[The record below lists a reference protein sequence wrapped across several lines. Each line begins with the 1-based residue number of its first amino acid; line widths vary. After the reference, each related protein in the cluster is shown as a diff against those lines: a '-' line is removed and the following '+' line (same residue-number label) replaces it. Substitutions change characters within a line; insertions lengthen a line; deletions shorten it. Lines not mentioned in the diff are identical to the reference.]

1 MKPRR
6 KKIENDA
13 PAAARAFA
21 AKAGAAK
28 VGPRKPGNQ
37 RPLIG
42 ETYTGVYQAG
52 HRRGGFVIL
61 ETGGFDDVFVPFE
74 HGATALHGD
83 QVRVCV
89 LRDRSRG
96 AVEGEINRV
105 LRHAN
110 RRVLGQIERLRKIS
124 VVRPRNEKLRR
135 VVEIHRQFPPDEV
148 PDGSWVIVEIS
159 QWSSSPEEP
168 LIGKLVEVIGGE
180 AEKRMPIL
188 LLIREAGVVPDFPAE
203 VEREAEKIGRRTIS
217 DKEIARRRDLRSER
231 VFTIDPATAKD
242 FDDAI
247 HLVEATEDGWRLAVH
262 IADPTFYVRPGSKID
277 EEAYDRATSVY
288 PGDRVIPMLPEAL
301 SNNLCSLNPGEP
313 KLALTAT
320 FTIGRDGRVRDEELC
335 ESVIHSVR
343 RFHYEQIQG
352 LIDEADGVAEQGD
365 DSSDAKAKA
374 HPRPRIPVALLE
386 DIMHIRAAAR
396 ALRDKRR
403 RRGALDL
410 DLPEPHFEFDDAGV
424 VVGVRRRDR
433 LEAHKLIE
441 DLMIAANE
449 AVGRMLTEAKLP
461 TLYRVHEPPNE
472 DKILSLAPA
481 LARFGINLKPDK
493 NGHLNQRQLQAAI
506 TKARSHPAGAIVQ
519 RWVLRAMKRASYSPT
534 NVGHYGLASECYV
547 HFTSPIRRYPDAIV
561 HRAIRALLG
570 GEAQREA
577 WRKGAAA
584 SIEQWARHTS
594 ERERRA
600 QKIEWDAEAI
610 LTLEYMQRNHMGDV
624 MSGFISGMNRK
635 GFYVELTKIPAEGF
649 VPIRNIED
657 DYYEYDDKR
666 ALWQGNRTGRTFA
679 VADKVSVQI
688 ESIDVMAGRM
698 DLNLAQ
704 SRSGSAR
711 TGRGRQSNHKTGRK
725 KARPGQMY
733 DWKKHVRKRRRKG

>member
-13 PAAARAFA
+13 PAARAFA
-21 AKAGAAK
+21 AKADPAK
-28 VGPRKPGNQ
+28 LGRKESGNQ

-61 ETGGFDDVFVPFE
+61 ETPGFDDIFVPYE
-74 HGATALHGD
+74 QGGTALHGD

-89 LRDRSRG
+89 LRDRGRG
-96 AVEGEINRV
+96 AAEGEIVRV

-110 RRVLGQIERLRKIS
+110 HRVLGQIQRLRKIS
-124 VVRPRNEKLRR
+124 VVRPRNEKLGRT
-135 VVEIHRQFPPDEV
+135 VEIHRQFPPGEV

-168 LIGKLVEVIGGE
+168 LVGKLVEVVGGE

-188 LLIREAGVVPDFPAE
+188 LLIREAGVVPEFPAE

-217 DKEIARRRDLRSER
+217 DKEIARRRDLRAER

-247 HLVEATEDGWRLAVH
+247 HLVEVNEDGWRLAVH
-262 IADPTFYVRPGSKID
+262 IADPTFYVQPGSKID

-320 FTIGRDGRVRDEELC
+320 FTIRRDGRVCDEELC

-343 RFHYEQIQG
+343 RFHYEQVQG
-352 LIDEADGVAEQGD
+352 LIDEADGAQ
-365 DSSDAKAKA
+365 SD
-374 HPRPRIPVALLE
+374 HLRPEVPAALHE
-386 DIMHIRAAAR
+386 DIMHIRAAAQ
-396 ALRDKRR
+396 ALRDKRG

-410 DLPEPHFEFDDAGV
+410 DLPEPHFEFDDAGI

-461 TLYRVHEPPNE
+461 TLYRVHEPPKE
-472 DKILSLAPA
+472 EKILSLAPA

-534 NVGHYGLASECYV
+534 NVGHSGLASECYV

-570 GEAQREA
+570 GETRREA
-577 WRKGAAA
+577 WRENASA

-594 ERERRA
+594 EREQRA

-635 GFYVELTKIPAEGF
+635 GFYVELTKVPAEGF

-657 DYYEYDDKR
+657 DYYDYDDKR

-688 ESIDVMAGRM
+688 ESIDIMAGRM

-704 SRSGSAR
+704 STPPGSDR
-711 TGRGRQSNHKTGRK
+711 TRKVRGK